1 MAALR
6 IHDCFVKHPMVIGN
20 TIWDWIMTGELIEL
34 NNHATTTVESIVA
47 RLSRY
52 VDKIDSITCIV
63 RWDNETFDVTHNG
76 KNIESLSHEMV
87 LLQKYCMECAD
98 LLGDEDTN
106 YD

>member
-1 MAALR
+1 
-6 IHDCFVKHPMVIGN
+6 
-20 TIWDWIMTGELIEL
+20 MTGELIEL
-34 NNHATTTVESIVA
+34 NNHATTTVESIEA

-76 KNIESLSHEMV
+76 MSIESLSHEMV
-87 LLQKYCMECAD
+87 LLQKYCMEGAD